1 MDAYVDDMIVKSKNL
16 EQRVEDLTEIFS
28 QL

>member
-1 MDAYVDDMIVKSKNL
+1 VDAYVDDMIVKSKNL